1 MLFSKYEKRVQQ
13 NAVLDCIIDTVNVN
27 CTKEDDKMNGL
38 DWLLTRIA
46 DGDNDAFEKLYLKTR
61 RGVYAFLYT
70 YYRNHH
76 DTEDAMQSVYLRIK
90 QKIYLYTTGG
100 NARSWML
107 EIAKNFALN
116 DIKRRS
122 YTELTDDESS
132 FNSHAKNQSSEL
144 IITDLMERYLTDE
157 ERKIL
162 VLHVIW
168 GYKHREIA
176 ELLGLPTGTVR
187 SKYKRAVDKLKEAGK

>member
-90 QKIYLYTTGG
+90 QKIYLYTPGG

>member
-1 MLFSKYEKRVQQ
+1 
-13 NAVLDCIIDTVNVN
+13 
-27 CTKEDDKMNGL
+27 
-38 DWLLTRIA
+38 
-46 DGDNDAFEKLYLKTR
+46 
-61 RGVYAFLYT
+61 
-70 YYRNHH
+70 
-76 DTEDAMQSVYLRIK
+76 
-90 QKIYLYTTGG
+90 
-100 NARSWML
+100 ML